1 MHTQN
6 LPFADLLNANCA
18 CTTLSQDLLAQQLE
32 IDDELKG
39 LAQQLQTSHP
49 HLFSQTAVFIDQ
61 AQKLAI
67 QNLIQ
72 AIETV
77 FASPSYVQLAFKN
90 SPAVSQINNGPKGVF
105 MGYDFH
111 LSDQGPRLIEINT
124 NAGGAFLNAAL
135 AKAHHACC
143 QAMTVQGIAF
153 PAQLTSNVFQDF
165 LEMFQAEWR
174 YQYQHLNGQTNCPP
188 LQTIVIVDDQPE
200 QQFLAPEFELARL
213 LFEKQGLEAVI
224 ADPQDLTFKNGK
236 LFCKGLKSGLPVDLV
251 YNRLTDFTFEMPQ
264 HEALK
269 QAYEAGAAVIT
280 PNPYTHAIYAQ
291 KSNLML
297 LNDSA
302 LLSQWNI
309 HPSVQAIL
317 AKGVP
322 ASCLVTVENASRLW
336 AERKN
341 YFFKPVAG
349 YGSKAVYKGEKI
361 TKKVW
366 AEIQTHDYIAQ
377 QLVPPSERLVNVNG
391 QLEKLKVDI
400 RAYVYE
406 GKIQL
411 LAART
416 YSGQT
421 TNMRTPGGGFSPVIE
436 LPGSLSKACQEQL
449 QLLDFV
455 SG

>member
-1 MHTQN
+1 MNTTQSPRLAN
-6 LPFADLLNANCA
+6 LLNANCA

-32 IDDELKG
+32 IDDRLKG
-39 LAQQLQTSHP
+39 LATHLQTSHP
-49 HLFSQTAVFIDQ
+49 HLFSQTAVFIEHE
-61 AQKLAI
+61 QKLAI
-67 QNLIQ
+67 QDLIE

-77 FASPSYVQLAFKN
+77 FACPDLIQRVLQNAPPIAQL
-90 SPAVSQINNGPKGVF
+90 NNGTKGVF

-111 LSDQGPRLIEINT
+111 LTEHGPRLIEINT

-135 AKAHHACC
+135 AQAHHACC
-143 QAMTVQGIAF
+143 QAITVGAGQNLLSQPTDILHSFVA
-153 PAQLTSNVFQDF
+153 
-165 LEMFQAEWR
+165 MFQAEW
-174 YQYQHLNGQTNCPP
+174 QYQHQHLQPQQKCPV

-213 LFEKQGLEAVI
+213 LFEKQGWEAVI
-224 ADPQDLTFKNGK
+224 ADSQDLTFQNGR

-251 YNRLTDFTFEMPQ
+251 YNRLTDFVLEIPHHQ
-264 HEALK
+264 ALK
-269 QAYEAGAAVIT
+269 QAYEAKAAVIT

-297 LNDSA
+297 LCQPS
-302 LLSQWNI
+302 LLKQWQI
-309 HPSVQAIL
+309 SDVQQQTL

-322 ASCLVTVENASRLW
+322 LSYLVTAENADQLW
-336 AERKN
+336 IERKN
-341 YFFKPVAG
+341 YFFKPVSG

-377 QLVPPSERLVNVNG
+377 QLVPPSERIVNVNG

-436 LPGSLSKACQEQL
+436 LP
-449 QLLDFV
+449 
-455 SG
+455 